1 MKKRAEIRVSG
12 RVQKAG
18 FRDFID
24 ELAFNMCL
32 TGYVKNLND
41 GTVQIICEGEEEL
54 LRELAI
60 KINIVQ
66 YPIRVEHIDVNYT
79 EPIGE
84 YKTFEIIREKENFVA
99 ATYEKMD
106 TAVRYIR
113 EMNSNLG
120 TKIDGIG
127 NKIDGLGNKIDGL
140 GNKID
145 GIGNKIDGLGTKI
158 DGLVDKVDG
167 LGNKVDGLGNKVDG
181 IGNKIDRLG
190 EKIDQ
195 NNVEIREMNSNIGK
209 KIDGLGEKID
219 QNNVEI
225 REMNSNLGQKIDG
238 LGEKIDQNNV
248 EIKEM
253 NSNIGKKI
261 DQNRT
266 EISSEIRIS
275 RENFRS
281 HLDERVSILE
291 REFSQ
296 IKEKFKS

>member
-167 LGNKVDGLGNKVDG
+167 LGNKVDG